1 MSGWSS
7 PRGSDVTPEPR
18 ALSDTL
24 SGSELPGARGP
35 WLVEQ
40 TETDELFASWPVE
53 PAGLAGRIP
62 PPLSLDTFDGS
73 AWITLVTFRMERLHL
88 RGLPPL
94 PGLRTFG
101 EVNCLT
107 HVRLG
112 DERGVWFFRIEAGT
126 RLGSVVGRVAYA
138 LPYHHAAVTVTAEG
152 EWRSVRS
159 EGRAADGRIT
169 PALRAR
175 YRPIGREEEARRGT
189 LAHFI
194 LERFVMYSQ
203 PREGALRRAVQGR
216 APRPVRECEVVVER
230 NTLPATVALPGPAGK
245 LTAWFCGRSVVR
257 TGLPGRVAT
266 ATAR

>member
-1 MSGWSS
+1 M
-7 PRGSDVTPEPR
+7 
-18 ALSDTL
+18 
-24 SGSELPGARGP
+24 RGP
-35 WLVEQ
+35 SARNARPTPADPQSLRQRRPWLFGQ
-40 TETDELFASWPVE
+40 TEADQLFVSWPVA
-53 PAGLAGRIP
+53 PAALAGRIP
-62 PPLSLDTFDGS
+62 PPLALDTFDGS
-73 AWITLVTFRMERLHL
+73 AWITLVAFRIERLHL
-88 RGLPPL
+88 RGLPPI
-94 PGLRTFG
+94 PGLSRFA
-101 EVNCLT
+101 EVSCLT

-112 DERGVWFFRIEAGT
+112 DEQGIWHFRIDVAT
-126 RLGSVVGRVAYA
+126 RVGSAVGRLLYA
-138 LPYHHAAVTVTAEG
+138 LPYRHSAVTVGADA

-203 PREGALRRAVQGR
+203 ARGGALRRAVQGR